1 MIKIDIFTN
10 LITPFDIDDMIDY
23 QALDNHIEKLV
34 NQGNNKFIIGSRTGE
49 AASLTF
55 LEQKH
60 LLRYVCYH
68 YPGLEIYMQLSESCT
83 KKVIKQ
89 IGDLKDINEFA
100 GYMIELPEIFSL
112 TQNGLIKHLDLIATA
127 TNKSIVI
134 QQHKQN
140 TIAVNHLLELKE
152 KHENIT
158 GLITEVNSTGYQ
170 IIRNKGLGLYGIEEM
185 LVQNE
190 INNYDG
196 LISNLTNLSYKKY
209 RELITQHNDLYF
221 DFFKLIVKYF
231 YQDNI
236 VSTLKYSLSQ
246 SSNILYKL
254 RLPLVKISDESKE
267 QLNKIMEKY

>member
-1 MIKIDIFTN
+1 M
-10 LITPFDIDDMIDY
+10 
-23 QALDNHIEKLV
+23 
-34 NQGNNKFIIGSRTGE
+34 
-49 AASLTF
+49 
-55 LEQKH
+55 
-60 LLRYVCYH
+60 
-68 YPGLEIYMQLSESCT
+68 
-83 KKVIKQ
+83 
-89 IGDLKDINEFA
+89 
-100 GYMIELPEIFSL
+100 
-112 TQNGLIKHLDLIATA
+112 
-127 TNKSIVI
+127 
-134 QQHKQN
+134 
-140 TIAVNHLLELKE
+140 IAVNHLLELKE

-254 RLPLVKISDESKE
+254 RLPLVKISDKSKE